1 MDHVFQGG
9 RTGVTGHH
17 GGGSSGP
24 PGLAGEIK
32 RVGLLLKVAQ
42 VALYRVLYV
51 FRLRQ
56 VRVGF
61 GLAIRGPRVP

>member
-9 RTGVTGHH
+9 RTGVTGHP

-24 PGLAGEIK
+24 PWVAGEIK
-32 RVGLLLKVAQ
+32 RVGLLLTVTQ

-51 FRLRQ
+51 VRLRQ